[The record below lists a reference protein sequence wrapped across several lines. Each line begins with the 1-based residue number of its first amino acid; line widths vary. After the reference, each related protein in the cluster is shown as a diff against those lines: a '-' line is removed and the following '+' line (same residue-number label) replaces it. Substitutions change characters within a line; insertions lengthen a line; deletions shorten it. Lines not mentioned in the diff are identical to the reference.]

1 VTEGLLLTFPLRA
14 TDTDLPA
21 QRLTYRLAI
30 GPAGMVVTTNGV
42 LSWTPTEAQGP
53 STNRVRVSVSDGVS
67 GISQEFDVIVAERN
81 QPPVWTDPGTRRV
94 SEGLSMRF
102 QLRATDADLP
112 AQTLVFRL
120 VGGPEGLVVSTNGV
134 LSWSPTE
141 AQGPS
146 TNRVEVSVSDGVVSV
161 SQEFRIV
168 VLQPASVA
176 VRLTLEPVAGG
187 GFELRFTGASGARYV
202 LQQAASPAGGWTPVP
217 QVPNPLTGNGP
228 GSVQSVSLP
237 VGSSTNQAQ
246 FFRFVQP

>member
-1 VTEGLLLTFPLRA
+1 
-14 TDTDLPA
+14 
-21 QRLTYRLAI
+21 
-30 GPAGMVVTTNGV
+30 
-42 LSWTPTEAQGP
+42 
-53 STNRVRVSVSDGVS
+53 
-67 GISQEFDVIVAERN
+67 
-81 QPPVWTDPGTRRV
+81 
-94 SEGLSMRF
+94 
-102 QLRATDADLP
+102 
-112 AQTLVFRL
+112 
-120 VGGPEGLVVSTNGV
+120 
-134 LSWSPTE
+134 
-141 AQGPS
+141 
-146 TNRVEVSVSDGVVSV
+146 V